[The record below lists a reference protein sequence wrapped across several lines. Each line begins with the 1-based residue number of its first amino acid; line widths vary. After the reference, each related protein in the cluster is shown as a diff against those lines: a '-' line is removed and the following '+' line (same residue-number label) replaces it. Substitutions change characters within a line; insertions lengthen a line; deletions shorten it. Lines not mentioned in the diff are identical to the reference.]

1 MMANE
6 KELELI
12 RKKLE
17 TVKKA
22 GHGKV
27 IIHIADGKVVY
38 ITHEIGEKVK
48 GGK

>member
-1 MMANE
+1 MVNE

-12 RKKLE
+12 KERVE
-17 TVKKA
+17 IVEKA
-22 GHGKV
+22 LHGKV

-38 ITHEIGEKVK
+38 ISHEIGMKVK